1 MKEKVNQ
8 IKEVAKENISK
19 IKDLQELQELKVKLL
34 GKKSELTSLLKG
46 LGGLSAEERPVI
58 GQVANKVRESI
69 EGSISS
75 KKEELKAIEKQK
87 KLAEE
92 VKRRGGLCEKWN
104 SGTSGWP
111 DRIVLLP
118 DGKFGFVEVKA
129 PGEEPRP
136 LQLHRHKQL
145 RQLGYKV
152 YVLDDKDRIGE
163 ILDDIQTT

>member
-1 MKEKVNQ
+1 MREKV
-8 IKEVAKENISK
+8 
-19 IKDLQELQELKVKLL
+19 
-34 GKKSELTSLLKG
+34 
-46 LGGLSAEERPVI
+46 
-58 GQVANKVRESI
+58 I
-69 EGSISS
+69 E
-75 KKEELKAIEKQK
+75 K

-136 LQLHRHKQL
+136 LQLEIP
-145 RQLGYKV
+145 Y
-152 YVLDDKDRIGE
+152 RIGE